1 VYVRLHCSVA
11 AALVASISAALMNLL
26 SALIQDVKSTPP
38 IKDYVSNI
46 PNIILDVLN
55 SVNTTLF
62 YDTGTFTQ
70 QIHATQQLFWMRL
83 RSHLSS
89 IGMLGAVR
97 VELTVL
103 NAH

>member
-1 VYVRLHCSVA
+1 
-11 AALVASISAALMNLL
+11 MNLL
-26 SALIQDVKSTPP
+26 SVLIQDVKGTPP

-46 PNIILDVLN
+46 PNIILNVLN

-70 QIHATQQLFWMRL
+70 QIHAIQQLFWMKL

-89 IGMLGAVR
+89 IGMLGSVR